1 MAARPGVPGSALRV
15 LEEALGLDLA
25 AAGDTAEAVA
35 AEGAFYL
42 ERILTCRRAPR
53 ERVCGRGRPGRL
65 EAAPQVRMP
74 AGLEGL
80 EAPPPAG
87 RVAAAVRRGRAA
99 ASRWEEPPGHPR
111 ATPGRK
117 RPTCASADGPRL
129 AGSAGRRRPRQRR
142 VGLFEDDHCMF
153 NFKATK
159 GGPGELKWDD
169 RKRSDGDE

>member
-74 AGLEGL
+74 AGLEGR

-111 ATPGRK
+111 AEAPHLRLC
-117 RPTCASADGPRL
+117 RWAPTG
-129 AGSAGRRRPRQRR
+129 GVRRPSAPEAASGRA
-142 VGLFEDDHCMF
+142 V
-153 NFKATK
+153 
-159 GGPGELKWDD
+159 
-169 RKRSDGDE
+169 